1 MNGAK
6 YDGALRV
13 YSRGVLSFSV
23 SFKVLSGTSYETDFG
38 SAPLKFCRRAG
49 IALLTHA
56 AKGDDEWVYFMIPA
70 MR

>member
-1 MNGAK
+1 MERNTMVRCVWIHAA
-6 YDGALRV
+6 YFLI
-13 YSRGVLSFSV
+13 SV